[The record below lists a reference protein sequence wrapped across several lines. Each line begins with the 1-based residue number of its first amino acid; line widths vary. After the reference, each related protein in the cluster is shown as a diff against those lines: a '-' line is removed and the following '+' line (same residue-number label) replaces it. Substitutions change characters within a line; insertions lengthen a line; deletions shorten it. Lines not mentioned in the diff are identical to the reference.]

1 MQWVVQEY
9 NKMNKYTKKVLK
21 KIPFMSISELE
32 TLKQKVHSSL
42 LEVEEKNELLKV
54 IKKKQKSIDKTDAM
68 VEVSKVQLD

>member
-1 MQWVVQEY
+1 
-9 NKMNKYTKKVLK
+9 MNKYTKKVLK

>member
-1 MQWVVQEY
+1 
-9 NKMNKYTKKVLK
+9 
-21 KIPFMSISELE
+21 MSISELE